1 MPRQLGQIDQRKS
14 EGILDAAAQAF
25 AERGLEAPME
35 DIARRAGVSKQTIYN
50 HYGCKD
56 DLLRALFDRRREAV
70 MEPIGAVREDESLED
85 RLADYIQRM
94 VEAYAGPGYYSI
106 MRSAIVATVTKP
118 EVGRMMYDAGPKVG
132 RERTAQFL
140 AQEAAAGRLDIDD
153 PVEAADFLF
162 GMAAGSTI
170 MRIVLDSALERR
182 PEEVAARARSC
193 ARRFIR
199 AYTPA
204 PNGAAKA

>member
-1 MPRQLGQIDQRKS
+1 MPRQLGQIDLRKS
-14 EGILDAAAQAF
+14 EGILDAAASAF
-25 AERGLEAPME
+25 AERGLDAPME
-35 DIARRAGVSKQTIYN
+35 EIARRAGVSKQTIYN
-50 HYGCKD
+50 HYGSKD

-70 MEPIGAVREDESLED
+70 VEPLGAVHADESLED
-85 RLADYIQRM
+85 RLAAYVQRI

-132 RERTAQFL
+132 RERTAKFL

-153 PVEAADFLF
+153 PEEAADFLF

-170 MRIVLDSALERR
+170 MRVVMDSALQRT
-182 PEEVAARARSC
+182 PEQVAARARSC

-199 AYTPA
+199 AYA
-204 PNGAAKA
+204 PRA